1 MIKETATVVAVDG
14 DVVTVEAAIKSTCNA
29 CQAQSDCGTGVVS
42 RAIAPKTQQLTLRT
56 PMPVRIGQ
64 QVTVGIPEAGILSA
78 SAWLYV
84 LPLVAFILAYS
95 VAMSLLSTTAFRHE
109 LWAMLPSALVTYA
122 VYKAIAYKL
131 RRIENSKYQPVLLGL
146 QSQSTVNK

>member
-29 CQAQSDCGTGVVS
+29 CQAQSDCTTG
-42 RAIAPKTQQLTLRT
+42 
-56 PMPVRIGQ
+56 
-64 QVTVGIPEAGILSA
+64 
-78 SAWLYV
+78 
-84 LPLVAFILAYS
+84 
-95 VAMSLLSTTAFRHE
+95 FRHE

-146 QSQSTVNK
+146 QSQSTVDK